1 MFMPLLLVEY
11 RGATPGSI
19 LIGRRL
25 GDGDWEA
32 GDDAG
37 EIAPEKDE
45 SECAEIEE
53 ALDGELF

>member
-25 GDGDWEA
+25 